1 MNKKLSIILTVLCL
15 TAILLSAC
23 NSTPSATKPTSP
35 EQTPESTP
43 SATEPCTEHLFGE
56 WNITTAPTCNEEG
69 VQTHTCDL
77 CGFKEEQTLEA
88 TGHNYVE
95 TTDRTTCSFAGT
107 LTKTCSCG
115 IVETEE
121 LPASHAFAEWSSD
134 IVVSNFFIGHQ
145 RRDCKFCDVY
155 ETKYDSVITD
165 LDVEI
170 FTEIDSSDNKG
181 VAYYGRQGGCY
192 NGKNYYQAYH
202 YTDRSPAVVAKQ
214 NLETGEIIY
223 SEPRIMGHANDM
235 TYNSR
240 LNQVVVCN
248 NEKILLFFDADT
260 LEFIKEVNLK
270 TRLAAISYN
279 PHNDTYTGYGNANI
293 YTLDS
298 EFNFIH
304 TFAMKKTL
312 STSQGICS
320 DETYVYNIYTPR
332 VNYGYDCFVV
342 IHDHNENY
350 ITTLEIAIPDKFEA
364 ENISIIDGQ
373 LYIAAGTPH
382 PLSTLYKMI
391 PKI

>member
-1 MNKKLSIILTVLCL
+1 
-15 TAILLSAC
+15 
-23 NSTPSATKPTSP
+23 
-35 EQTPESTP
+35 
-43 SATEPCTEHLFGE
+43 
-56 WNITTAPTCNEEG
+56 
-69 VQTHTCDL
+69 
-77 CGFKEEQTLEA
+77 
-88 TGHNYVE
+88 
-95 TTDRTTCSFAGT
+95 
-107 LTKTCSCG
+107 
-115 IVETEE
+115 
-121 LPASHAFAEWSSD
+121 
-134 IVVSNFFIGHQ
+134 
-145 RRDCKFCDVY
+145 
-155 ETKYDSVITD
+155 
-165 LDVEI
+165 
-170 FTEIDSSDNKG
+170 
-181 VAYYGRQGGCY
+181 
-192 NGKNYYQAYH
+192 
-202 YTDRSPAVVAKQ
+202 
-214 NLETGEIIY
+214 
-223 SEPRIMGHANDM
+223 MGHANDM

-260 LEFIKEVNLK
+260 LEFIKEVELK

-320 DETYVYNIYTPR
+320 DETYVYNIYTPQ

-373 LYIAAGTPH
+373 LYIAVGTPH